1 VFCNLIRPV
10 QLAWIRATRS
20 TETLELVRRTPLE
33 HRFRRMRNRAMI
45 RDNGRAPEKVAHLSD
60 LIQLTAAF
68 QALSSVERDTDD
80 IPF

>member
-1 VFCNLIRPV
+1 
-10 QLAWIRATRS
+10 
-20 TETLELVRRTPLE
+20 
-33 HRFRRMRNRAMI
+33 M
-45 RDNGRAPEKVAHLSD
+45 DAPPRKKVAHLSD